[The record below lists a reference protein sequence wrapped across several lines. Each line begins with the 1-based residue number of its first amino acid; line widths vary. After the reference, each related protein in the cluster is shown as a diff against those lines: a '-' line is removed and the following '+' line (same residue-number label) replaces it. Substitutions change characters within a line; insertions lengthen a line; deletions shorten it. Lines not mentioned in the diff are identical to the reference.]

1 MGPDIR
7 TVWRVGVG
15 LSVIVAA
22 ALVTACRVV
31 DMGTRS
37 DSDKTASTTSSV
49 VADKPFVSGGKISIE
64 LDGGGYEVR
73 AAADNHIRVS
83 VSSNAG
89 NTKVEVTPDAERA
102 TVKVQD
108 TPHNNC
114 KATIE
119 VPKTADLTI
128 HLSGG
133 ELVIGPIV
141 GSKDVDSI
149 AGNLTIAVGDPKDY
163 ASVDASVKAGDLS
176 ATPFGG
182 SKSGLMQHFT
192 WSGQGKYTLRAS
204 LGAGNLSL
212 HGE

>member
-7 TVWRVGVG
+7 TVWRVNAG

-22 ALVTACRVV
+22 TLGITGCVE
-31 DMGTRS
+31 TRS
-37 DSDKTASTTSSV
+37 RTESSDKTASTASSV
-49 VADKPFVSGGKISIE
+49 VADKPFVSGGKIAIE

-73 AAADNHIRVS
+73 AASDNRIRVS
-83 VSSNAG
+83 ITDNAG
-89 NTKVEVTPDAERA
+89 NTKVEVTPEGERA
-102 TVKVQD
+102 DVKVKD
-108 TPHNNC
+108 TPHNNF

-128 HLSGG
+128 RLSGG
-133 ELVIGPIV
+133 ELAIGA
-141 GSKDVDSI
+141 I
-149 AGNLTIAVGDPKDY
+149 AGNKDVEAIGGNIHIAVGDPNDY

-176 ATPFGG
+176 ASPFGG

-192 WSGQGKYTLRAS
+192 WSGKGKYTLRAS

-212 HGE
+212 RGE